1 MDSKTKYLNT
11 ENGYR
16 TYLCVLNDVTS
27 MKQKEEE
34 IWLSSQILDR
44 VIKMANLN
52 IWQYDYQTK
61 QLILMNL
68 ERDSFIYQILDL
80 PRNEDIIIDNY
91 LNKINNIEV
100 MNEQTKEKIREQL
113 IAQTVQNKFSYELPL
128 TLNSKIIWIKVVGE
142 TIYDYGDRPL
152 KLVGYFKDVTLEKSS
167 FKNI

>member
-1 MDSKTKYLNT
+1 
-11 ENGYR
+11 
-16 TYLCVLNDVTS
+16 

-68 ERDSFIYQILDL
+68 ERDSFIYQILDF

-91 LNKINNIEV
+91 LNKTIILKYE
-100 MNEQTKEKIREQL
+100 
-113 IAQTVQNKFSYELPL
+113 NK
-128 TLNSKIIWIKVVGE
+128 
-142 TIYDYGDRPL
+142 L
-152 KLVGYFKDVTLEKSS
+152 KKK
-167 FKNI
+167 

>member
-1 MDSKTKYLNT
+1 
-11 ENGYR
+11 
-16 TYLCVLNDVTS
+16 
-27 MKQKEEE
+27 
-34 IWLSSQILDR
+34 
-44 VIKMANLN
+44 
-52 IWQYDYQTK
+52 
-61 QLILMNL
+61 MNL

-142 TIYDYGDRPL
+142 TIYDYGDRPFEISRL
-152 KLVGYFKDVTLEKSS
+152 TQRCYS
-167 FKNI
+167 

>member
-1 MDSKTKYLNT
+1 
-11 ENGYR
+11 
-16 TYLCVLNDVTS
+16 
-27 MKQKEEE
+27 
-34 IWLSSQILDR
+34 
-44 VIKMANLN
+44 MANLN

-142 TIYDYGDRPL
+142 TIYDYGDVL
-152 KLVGYFKDVTLEKSS
+152 
-167 FKNI
+167 